1 MTGFFGPRL
10 QVLSRTEGDADNLGI
25 LVFEVLGSITE
36 PNGLFRSIAAESA
49 RIEPDQDVFSRIIG
63 ETYALALLTGQ
74 GECGCHASDLRQSH
88 RLSSWL
94 MTATIT
100 TNNYSSLASG
110 RKPVLSAQSLFTL
123 RRVSVGVLSIVS
135 NWPRPTASL
144 ENRAAH

>member
-10 QVLSRTEGDADNLGI
+10 QVLSGTEGDADNLGI

-36 PNGLFRSIAAESA
+36 PNGLLRSIAAECA
-49 RIEPDQDVFSRIIG
+49 GIEPDQHVFSRIIC
-63 ETYALALLTGQ
+63 EIHALAILIGQ

-94 MTATIT
+94 MTATVIK
-100 TNNYSSLASG
+100 NNYSSLASG
-110 RKPVLSAQSLFTL
+110 RKPVLSAQSLYTL
-123 RRVSVGVLSIVS
+123 RRRSVGVLPIVPS
-135 NWPRPTASL
+135 RPRPTPNL